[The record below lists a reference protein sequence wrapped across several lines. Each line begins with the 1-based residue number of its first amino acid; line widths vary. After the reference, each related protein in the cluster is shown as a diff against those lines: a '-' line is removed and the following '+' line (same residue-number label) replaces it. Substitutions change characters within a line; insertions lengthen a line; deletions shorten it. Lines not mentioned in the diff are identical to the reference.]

1 MELRT
6 EGRTEL
12 RKEVWRRMVRRRCHK
27 NPGGRKALVLEELTG
42 KASREVR
49 DAVTRLPGV
58 QESDPTCEQETG
70 ELLWLEKGPSLTSP
84 QTPQH
89 TYFPLPYSL

>member
-6 EGRTEL
+6 ERRTEL
-12 RKEVWRRMVRRRCHK
+12 RKEVWRMVRRRCHK

-42 KASREVR
+42 KASREVQ

-58 QESDPTCEQETG
+58 QE
-70 ELLWLEKGPSLTSP
+70 
-84 QTPQH
+84 
-89 TYFPLPYSL
+89 